1 MELSMVFRG
10 QIQLRRLWPTGKACI
25 GILTLPC
32 LAIDASWGDL
42 SLDCFP
48 YTTAVFWW
56 LRRFSEIS
64 VNFRHSIG
72 IALKF
77 NRNSIGMLG
86 RSIALRFSLYS
97 HGFLKSRRFY
107 NIPMVYRKSIEILFE
122 FNRSRKEILSKFY
135 RTQIFRLQPRFVVPL
150 RRFSELSI
158 SYRSSFYLKYL
169 NSIEMQRLE
178 RDLSY

>member
-1 MELSMVFRG
+1 M
-10 QIQLRRLWPTGKACI
+10 
-25 GILTLPC
+25 
-32 LAIDASWGDL
+32 
-42 SLDCFP
+42 
-48 YTTAVFWW
+48 
-56 LRRFSEIS
+56 
-64 VNFRHSIG
+64 
-72 IALKF
+72 
-77 NRNSIGMLG
+77 
-86 RSIALRFSLYS
+86 RFSLYS

-107 NIPMVYRKSIEILFE
+107 NIPMVYRKSIEILIGLHR
-122 FNRSRKEILSKFY
+122 NWKEILSKFY